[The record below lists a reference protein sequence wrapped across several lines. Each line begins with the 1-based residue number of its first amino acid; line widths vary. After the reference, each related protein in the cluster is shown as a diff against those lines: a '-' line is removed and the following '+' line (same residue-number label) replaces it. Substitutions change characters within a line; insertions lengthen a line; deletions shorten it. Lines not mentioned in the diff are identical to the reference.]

1 MQPGRCKALAF
12 MSRDKRRAP
21 GFRFWWWD
29 GLTIVAGVFLA
40 WLAWPL
46 LGKLALVFPVTLA
59 HFFLFCNVFRLRR
72 NYELVWTGAFLV
84 NLGYWILFRELG
96 WVEVLAVQ
104 TPVTLILIAAEARS
118 SRYHGVFWEKVNPE
132 LEASRSK
139 G

>member
-1 MQPGRCKALAF
+1 

-29 GLTIVAGVFLA
+29 GVTIVAGVLLA

-96 WVEVLAVQ
+96 WVEVVALQ
-104 TPVTLILIAAEARS
+104 TPLTLLLIAAEARS
-118 SRYHGVFWEKVNPE
+118 SRYHGLFWRKLNPE